1 VKVSKPLVVV
11 TAPFSPEVA
20 EDLADQ
26 CSMVYRTPLEHGVS
40 LSSGEH
46 RDSLGEASVLI
57 TEIDLVDRASL
68 DLAPH
73 LELIVTCRAMPVN
86 VDLEACAD
94 RSIEVRTTPAR
105 NADVT
110 ADFAFGL
117 MLSTIRKVSASEAW
131 MRSRQWTPEDLYF
144 PYREFRG
151 MALKGKTLG
160 IIGGGAIGRR
170 MAERAKGF
178 GMECLIFD
186 PFLTQE
192 QLGELG
198 QLSGLD
204 ELMTS
209 SDIVTVHAP
218 LMESTIGLI
227 SQKQID
233 LMKPTSFLINA
244 GRAAIVDEEALM
256 SALRDKKIQGA
267 GIDVYWNEPPALD
280 DPIFEL
286 PNLTITPHVAGAS
299 DDVVIEHS
307 RLASEHVR
315 EWLAKS

>member
-1 VKVSKPLVVV
+1 VKVSKPIVVV

-20 EDLADQ
+20 GDLADQ
-26 CSMVYRTPLEHGVS
+26 CDMVYRTPLEHGVS

-73 LELIVTCRAMPVN
+73 LKLVVTCRAMPVN

-94 RSIEVRTTPAR
+94 KSIEVRTTPAR

-131 MRSRQWTPEDLYF
+131 MRSRQWTPKDLYF

-178 GMECLIFD
+178 GMDCLIFD

-198 QLSGLD
+198 QLSGLE
-204 ELMTS
+204 ELMAS

-256 SALRDKKIQGA
+256 SALREKRIQGA

-299 DDVVIEHS
+299 DDVVTEHS
-307 RLASEHVR
+307 RLAIQHVR
-315 EWLAKS
+315 EWLAER

>member
-1 VKVSKPLVVV
+1 MSKPLVVV
-11 TAPFSPEVA
+11 TAPFSPEA
-20 EDLADQ
+20 AGDLADQ

-73 LELIVTCRAMPVN
+73 LKLVVTCRAMPVN

-117 MLSTIRKVSASEAW
+117 LLSTIRKVSASEAW
-131 MRSRQWTPEDLYF
+131 MRSRQWTPEDPYF

-151 MALKGKTLG
+151 MALRGKTLG

-178 GMECLIFD
+178 GMDCLIFD

-198 QLSGLD
+198 QLSGLE
-204 ELMTS
+204 ELMTT

-280 DPIFEL
+280 DPVFEL

-315 EWLAKS
+315 EWLAKR